1 MVFGFKV
8 RGSHDPKGDN
18 YIPAAATVDS
28 GAEAEIDSVVQS
40 GKGKEREQEQEQ
52 EQMQEHEQ
60 EKGDRAHPFCRISV
74 ACLKPAESEEQLLQF
89 WS

>member
-8 RGSHDPKGDN
+8 RGSHDPIGDN
-18 YIPAAATVDS
+18 HIPAAATVDS
-28 GAEAEIDSVVQS
+28 VAEADIDIVVQEA
-40 GKGKEREQEQEQ
+40 KGKKQEQDQDQEQEQ
-52 EQMQEHEQ
+52 V
-60 EKGDRAHPFCRISV
+60 KDIRALPSCRISV

>member
-18 YIPAAATVDS
+18 HIPAAATVDS
-28 GAEAEIDSVVQS
+28 GIEAEIDIVVEEAR
-40 GKGKEREQEQEQ
+40 GKEQEQE
-52 EQMQEHEQ
+52 
-60 EKGDRAHPFCRISV
+60 KGIRALPSCSISV

>member
-1 MVFGFKV
+1 VVFGFKV

-18 YIPAAATVDS
+18 LIPAATTVVS
-28 GAEAEIDSVVQS
+28 GTEAEINSVIQVV
-40 GKGKEREQEQEQ
+40 KRKEQEQEQ
-52 EQMQEHEQ
+52 EREQ
-60 EKGDRAHPFCRISV
+60 EKGIRALPSCRISV